1 VLNGGAC
8 PEQVSVFLQSPQIG
22 FQQPKN
28 PLGIPCARARTT
40 QTDYETL
47 LALHHASRFGDVLIN
62 TAKVIFEV
70 GRFHLSERVP
80 GRSRREF
87 DIADVVSEP

>member
-1 VLNGGAC
+1 
-8 PEQVSVFLQSPQIG
+8 VFLQSPQIG

-47 LALHHASRFGDVLIN
+47 LALHHASRFGDVLLN
-62 TAKVIFEV
+62 TAKVIFEAIEMKPGERPPASPPND
-70 GRFHLSERVP
+70 GRVL
-80 GRSRREF
+80 
-87 DIADVVSEP
+87 